1 MRDKRDEQTRVRCE
15 TRETSRM
22 MRERINDKFGGKVT
36 SGMNETGEAKCET
49 RKISRQ
55 GLGARQEK

>member
-1 MRDKRDEQTRVRCE
+1 MRDKRNKPTGVRC
-15 TRETSRM
+15 
-22 MRERINDKFGGKVT
+22 ERINDKFGGRVT
-36 SGMNETGEAKCET
+36 SGMNETGEVRCET

>member
-22 MRERINDKFGGKVT
+22 MRERINDKFGGRVP
-36 SGMNETGEAKCET
+36 SGMNETGEVRCET
-49 RKISRQ
+49 REISRQ
-55 GLGARQEK
+55 G

>member
-22 MRERINDKFGGKVT
+22 MRERINDKFGGRVT
-36 SGMNETGEAKCET
+36 SGMNKTGEVRCET
-49 RKISRQ
+49 REISRQ
-55 GLGARQEK
+55 GLGAKE